1 VQTQI
6 AELAFADPKDI
17 STRVGT
23 VVSHRLTRAS
33 NDAALVTS
41 WLGTF
46 DPIDSAR
53 TLILYRRVSS
63 AFLAWLATK
72 GLTLG
77 DLTTDDLA
85 SWRDQLR
92 GAPATR
98 SNRLAVVK
106 SLLSYAHTTGYLRF
120 NVARGVR
127 GPKVPVDVNARS
139 LTEVEI
145 GLMIQAA
152 TIALRVERSRKNPRC
167 RFTKAALSRLYLARF
182 LYYTACRVAEAVAVT
197 WMDLH
202 ARPDGDFQLT
212 VLGKGQKRRTFPL
225 PGGFVEQLVK
235 EFMPADEPRGAPI
248 FGFGVRRAQTL
259 IADLAKL
266 AGIDRP
272 VSPHWYRH
280 AAATHALDR
289 GAPIHVVQQTLG
301 HASLATTSRYA
312 HKRADGAARYL
323 PRL

>member
-6 AELAFADPKDI
+6 AELAFPDPEGVA
-17 STRVGT
+17 TQVRT
-23 VVSHRLTRAS
+23 LVSYRLTRAD
-33 NDAALVTS
+33 NDAALVSS

-46 DPIDSAR
+46 DPYDSAA
-53 TLILYRRVSS
+53 TLMLYRRVSKG
-63 AFLAWLATK
+63 FMGWLAMRD
-72 GLTLG
+72 LTLG
-77 DLTTDDLA
+77 ELTTDDLA

-127 GPKVPVDVNARS
+127 GPKVPLDVNARS

-152 TIALRVERSRKNPRC
+152 TIALRVERSRKKPRR
-167 RFTKAALSRLYLARF
+167 RFIKAASSRLYLARF

-259 IADLAKL
+259 IAEL
-266 AGIDRP
+266 
-272 VSPHWYRH
+272 
-280 AAATHALDR
+280 
-289 GAPIHVVQQTLG
+289 
-301 HASLATTSRYA
+301 
-312 HKRADGAARYL
+312 
-323 PRL
+323 